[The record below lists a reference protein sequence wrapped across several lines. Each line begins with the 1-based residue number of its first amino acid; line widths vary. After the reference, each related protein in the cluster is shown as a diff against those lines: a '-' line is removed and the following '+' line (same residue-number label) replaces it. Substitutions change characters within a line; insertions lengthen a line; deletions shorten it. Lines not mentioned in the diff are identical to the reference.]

1 MSYVIEIPVR
11 DSSLGPSRD
20 QVLGPRLPGW
30 GSSYGMAQV
39 TVRDSSLDS
48 SRDQVLGPIGYRV
61 RRVTLGFEL

>member
-39 TVRDSSLDS
+39 TVRDSSLDIPVGI
-48 SRDQVLGPIGYRV
+48 R
-61 RRVTLGFEL
+61 F

>member
-48 SRDQVLGPIGYRV
+48 SRDQVLGPRLPGWGSSY
-61 RRVTLGFEL
+61 G